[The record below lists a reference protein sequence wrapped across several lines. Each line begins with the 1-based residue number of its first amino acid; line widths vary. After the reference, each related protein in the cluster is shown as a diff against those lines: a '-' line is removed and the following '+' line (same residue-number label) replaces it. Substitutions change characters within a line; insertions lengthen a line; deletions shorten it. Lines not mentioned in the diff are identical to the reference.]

1 MTMASMQEGTH
12 FGAGRIALVLGALA
26 AILTTYA
33 VLAGK
38 RERVKA
44 PAVTDGWDLG
54 T

>member
-1 MTMASMQEGTH
+1 MATIQASTH
-12 FGAGRIALVLGALA
+12 IGAGRIALLFGALA

-38 RERVKA
+38 RERTQDPA
-44 PAVTDGWDLG
+44 PSDGWDLG

>member
-1 MTMASMQEGTH
+1 MASIQEGTYH
-12 FGAGRIALVLGALA
+12 GAGRLVLVLGALA

-33 VLAGK
+33 VLAG
-38 RERVKA
+38 RRDRVKA